1 MGIMSLQT
9 QLKDRDHELNC
20 ERKLRKKFQ
29 HQIEFHTEQR
39 LVGELLPANSL
50 MNNNNGISTRQGQA
64 REYGRITHFLPLP
77 LSAPQTTAYCN
88 MQREI

>member
-29 HQIEFHTEQR
+29 HQIEVHTEQR

-50 MNNNNGISTRQGQA
+50 MNNNNGISTRA
-64 REYGRITHFLPLP
+64 PPSTHHQPIIVNNP
-77 LSAPQTTAYCN
+77 TPMRNATTKAKIGAYF
-88 MQREI
+88 